1 MKAWINGIGWV
12 TARGCGLGQD
22 GGEQPLQ
29 PGPLEIPTRKQV
41 FAEVDKRFG
50 RLDDFSRIGL
60 AAITFCL
67 RDARAESW
75 QEKRPIGII
84 AASRFGC
91 LATDLAYLETMIPA
105 GGKLASPN
113 LFAYTLPNCFL
124 GEAALRFG
132 LCGNSLLL
140 NQFDPAQLA
149 ALHYALDEL
158 AWGENEALLAGVCD
172 LPFPGDEAE
181 STPSGSVFLLLGRTA
196 GEHGTYGELCRNGA
210 CLQLNA
216 QSVTTLPELLAA
228 CLALKNKR

>member
-12 TARGCGLGQD
+12 TARGCGLGQE
-22 GGEQPLQ
+22 GGAQPLQ

-41 FAEVDKRFG
+41 FTEVDKRFG

-60 AAITFCL
+60 GAVTFCL
-67 RDARAESW
+67 RDAAAESW
-75 QEKRPIGII
+75 SEKRAIGII

-91 LATDLAYLETMIPA
+91 LATDLAYLETMIPE

-140 NQFDPAQLA
+140 NQSDPAQLA

-158 AWGENEALLAGVCD
+158 AWGEAEAMLAGVCD
-172 LPFPGDEAE
+172 LPWPEAEAE
-181 STPSGSVFLLLGRTA
+181 SFVSGSVFLLLGRAPGT
-196 GEHGTYGELCRNGA
+196 HGTYGELCRNGA
-210 CLQLNA
+210 SLALNA
-216 QSVTTLPELLAA
+216 KSVTSLPELLRA
-228 CLALKNKR
+228 CLALK